1 MIRLKG
7 LGIEEGTIMATV
19 TIEEAQAH
27 LCDLIDKLQPGE
39 EVVITRDAEPV
50 AKLVAAA
57 PTTPLRQP
65 GLLKDKIL
73 YMAEDFDAPLEDFKE
88 YMG

>member
-1 MIRLKG
+1 MM
-7 LGIEEGTIMATV
+7 TIV
-19 TIEEAQAH
+19 TLEEAQAH
-27 LCDLIDKLQPGE
+27 LGDLIDHLQMGE
-39 EVVITRDAEPV
+39 EVVITRNAEPV
-50 AKLVAAA
+50 AKLVPATT
-57 PTTPLRQP
+57 PTTFRQP

>member
-1 MIRLKG
+1 
-7 LGIEEGTIMATV
+7 MATIS
-19 TIEEAQAH
+19 IEEAQAH
-27 LCDLIDKLQPGE
+27 LAELIDKLQPGE

-57 PTTPLRQP
+57 MPTPPRQP